1 MDFNFNK
8 EMARKSMSITEK
20 NKNIEEAIL
29 NKVNEGEYDSPEDK
43 AKAIM
48 KAFYEEDKIRPEI
61 LLVSSEFAS
70 KLLTDISEI
79 DSFEE
84 MLRKYQ
90 ILEQKAL
97 SPDNDSFEGL
107 YPDNFAM
114 KMSPDEIENFV
125 EEEQELNNE
134 QSNDDISFGTESEEP
149 TPELIEPGLIG
160 VTPIKDDVSLDT
172 RENYINQRIK
182 AQESGLE
189 EQEPELEEHE
199 LEGLTRAQYLEKK
212 LKEYLAN
219 YEIEDSNISSF
230 ASKALGKQES
240 FYYRDGKTKMHVFQK
255 DNAESPYHINLGRE
269 PDKEDLVAG
278 LLLVQPKNIANFP
291 LRIKGGRKDMLAVL
305 EESLRE
311 IKEQDLFDLN
321 ELTVSK
327 GVDKKVLKLIEK
339 IKNEESFTLGVQ
351 KQKPKRV
358 RRESPDGEQEVENN
372 EGAEPSSE
380 FENNG
385 GTEPSSEFEN
395 NEGAEPS
402 SEFENNEGT
411 EPSSEMQESN
421 DFEQDSFSI
430 TDDELNP
437 TDQFDLEDEEDRL
450 SRDISEE
457 IGVFNQNMDNQED
470 YPQQHQQHQQ
480 LQQHEENN
488 NDFHSNDFDPHEY
501 DNFMQNQEEQ
511 FFEMPE
517 NFDFD
522 ELSSTPPEEN
532 KQTQKEKKKKQNR
545 PKR

>member
-29 NKVNEGEYDSPEDK
+29 NKVNKGEYDSPEDK

-61 LLVSSEFAS
+61 LLVASEFSS

-97 SPDNDSFEGL
+97 NPENDTFEGL

-125 EEEQELNNE
+125 EEEKELNND
-134 QSNDDISFGTESEEP
+134 QSNDDISFGTDSVEP

-160 VTPIKDDVSLDT
+160 VTPISNDVSLDT
-172 RENYINQRIK
+172 RENYINKRIK

-189 EQEPELEEHE
+189 EQDPELEEHE

-212 LKEYLAN
+212 LKEYLAS
-219 YEIEDSNISSF
+219 YEIEDSNMRSF

-269 PDKEDLVAG
+269 PDKKDLVAG
-278 LLLVQPKNIANFP
+278 LLLVQPKNISNFP

-358 RRESPDGEQEVENN
+358 RRESPNDEDPEI
-372 EGAEPSSE
+372 
-380 FENNG
+380 
-385 GTEPSSEFEN
+385 
-395 NEGAEPS
+395 
-402 SEFENNEGT
+402 ENNEGT
-411 EPSSEMQESN
+411 EPSSEVENNEGTEPNSEVENNEGTEPSSEVENNEGTEPNSEVENN

-437 TDQFDLEDEEDRL
+437 TDKFDLEEEEERL
-450 SRDISEE
+450 SKDISEE

-470 YPQQHQQHQQ
+470 YPR
-480 LQQHEENN
+480 HEENS
-488 NDFHSNDFDPHEY
+488 NDFKSNDFDPNEY
-501 DNFMQNQEEQ
+501 DNFIQSQEEQ

-517 NFDFD
+517 NFNFD

-532 KQTQKEKKKKQNR
+532 KPTEKEKKKKQNR